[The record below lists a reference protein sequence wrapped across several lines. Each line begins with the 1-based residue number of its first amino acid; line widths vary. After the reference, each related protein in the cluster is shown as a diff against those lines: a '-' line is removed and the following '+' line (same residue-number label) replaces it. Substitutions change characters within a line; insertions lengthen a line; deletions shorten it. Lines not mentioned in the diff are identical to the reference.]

1 MENNYSP
8 DLITLLD
15 EDGRELTLE
24 ILDIYEENDRVF
36 YALMP
41 VYDNKEDLLYDTGE
55 YTILEVVDESGE
67 EQLAE
72 VEDAGLKLRLS
83 KIFEDRFNDMFYED

>member
-1 MENNYSP
+1 MDSNYSP

-24 ILDIYEENDRVF
+24 ILDIYEENERIF

-41 VYDNKEDLLYDTGE
+41 VYDNKEDLLYDSGE
-55 YTILEVVDESGE
+55 YTILEVVDENDD

-72 VEDAGLKLRLS
+72 VEDEELKLRLS
-83 KIFEDRFNDMFYED
+83 RIFEDRFNDMFYED

>member
-1 MENNYSP
+1 MDSNYSP

-15 EDGRELTLE
+15 EEGRELNLE
-24 ILDIYEENDRVF
+24 ILDIYEEDDRVF

-41 VYDNKEDLLYDTGE
+41 VYDNKEDLIYDSGE
-55 YTILEVVDESGE
+55 YTILEVVDEDGE

-72 VEDAGLKLRLS
+72 VEDTELKFRLS
-83 KIFEDRFNDMFYED
+83 KIFEDRFNDMFYEN

>member
-1 MENNYSP
+1 MNDSFSP

-15 EDGRELTLE
+15 ENGVEHNFE
-24 ILDIYEENDRVF
+24 ILDQIEENNTTY

-41 VYDNKEDLLYDTGE
+41 VYENGADMLADSGE
-55 YTILEVVDESGE
+55 YTILEAVEENDE

-72 VEDAGLKLRLS
+72 IEDDELRRRLS
-83 KIFEDRFNDMFYED
+83 RIFEDRFNDMFYN

>member
-1 MENNYSP
+1 MDNNYSP

-15 EDGRELTLE
+15 EDDRELTLE
-24 ILDIYEENDRVF
+24 ILDIYEENERVF

-41 VYDNKEDLLYDTGE
+41 VYDNKEDLLYDSGE
-55 YTILEVVDESGE
+55 YTILEVVDENGE

-72 VEDAGLKLRLS
+72 VEDTELKLRLS

>member
-1 MENNYSP
+1 MDDSFSP

-15 EDGRELTLE
+15 ENGIEHDFE
-24 ILDIYEENDRVF
+24 ILDQIEENETLY

-41 VYDNKEDLLYDTGE
+41 VYENGEDMLSSSGE
-55 YTILEVVDESGE
+55 YTILEAVEIDGE

-72 VEDAGLKLRLS
+72 VENDELRRRLS
-83 KIFEDRFNDMFYED
+83 DIFEERFNDMFYE